1 MNPAID
7 LFTCQAPAV
16 VACGGDD
23 NDPGVVKPPD
33 CLTQGIVPIR
43 IDCGR
48 ADAQVDHADAIN
60 PAIGHYPV
68 ESGEHIGGCALP
80 LRVEYPQVNEFRV
93 GSDARISSTGNVAV
107 TGRN

>member
-1 MNPAID
+1 MQSKFLAASSC
-7 LFTCQAPAV
+7 LLAALALGVT
-16 VACGGDD
+16 ACGGDD
-23 NDPGVVKPPD
+23 NDPGVAKAPD

-60 PAIGHYPV
+60 PAIGHDPV

-80 LRVEYPQVNEFRV
+80 LRVQNPQINEFRV
-93 GSDARISSTGNVAV
+93 GSDARICASDC
-107 TGRN
+107 